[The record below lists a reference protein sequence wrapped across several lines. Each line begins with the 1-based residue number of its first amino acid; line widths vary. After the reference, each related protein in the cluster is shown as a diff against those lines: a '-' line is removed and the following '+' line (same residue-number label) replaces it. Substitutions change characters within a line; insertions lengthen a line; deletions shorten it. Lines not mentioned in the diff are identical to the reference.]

1 MTVTSPID
9 PPLFQSVSEVAARL
23 QAQGYITDPQIATC
37 VLLAE
42 RLHKPLLIEGPA
54 GCGKTELAKALAQT
68 LDTDLYRLQCYEG
81 LDEAKAL
88 YEWAYP
94 KQLLYT
100 QILRDK
106 IGELLLGS
114 LSLAEAVARIASHED
129 AFFSE
134 RFLLERPLLKALRA
148 PRRVVL
154 LIDEVDRAEAEFEA
168 FLLEVLSDFQV
179 SIPELGTLRAHHI
192 PLVLLTSNST
202 REMTDA
208 LKRRCLFLHV
218 TFPDAARELEIVKS
232 RLPDVPERL
241 AHEVV
246 TVVQSLRKLDL
257 KKSPSIAETIEWVR
271 ALTVLGQSSLDPQVA
286 EQTLSLVLKYQ
297 GDIETAIEH
306 KKTLFADAVTKS
318 R

>member
-179 SIPELGTLRAHHI
+179 SIPELGTLSARHL

-208 LKRRCLFLHV
+208 LKRRCLYLHV
-218 TFPDAARELEIVKS
+218 RFPDAARELQIVHS
-232 RLPDVPERL
+232 RLPDAPTQLV
-241 AHEVV
+241 AEVV
-246 TVVQSLRKLDL
+246 RVVQALRQLDL

-271 ALTVLGQSSLDPQVA
+271 ALLVLGQSTLSPQVA
-286 EQTLSLVLKYQ
+286 EETLNLVLKYQ
-297 GDIETAIEH
+297 GDLDTARDQRKI
-306 KKTLFADAVTKS
+306 LFPTPKP
-318 R
+318 